1 MDKYAFA
8 TGPDAAGTI
17 DPSDSSSR
25 GHGAGGIAGR
35 WVAACLVGLLAAG
48 ASVAA
53 PGELDTTFGDGGR
66 TRVAVLDGFGYPL
79 YPEFHTLAEQDDGKL
94 LLAGWA
100 YITNPEG
107 YASTDLLVVRLNT
120 DGSVDTSFDGDGW
133 VSIDVV
139 PNEFGGSEDAVFAVA
154 VQPDGKILI
163 AGDTIDYNNSSQPDM
178 VIVRLNPDGS
188 PDTTFGTDG
197 VVVHDAGGIF
207 TDRATGIVRQASGG
221 IVVAGNTDR
230 NGEQDVLFVR
240 FDGNGALDTTFG
252 TDGETLVSFGPGSV
266 ESVSGLSQ
274 DSNGALVAVGE
285 GPGGAFQQTTLA
297 AFRLTADGDLDTSFD
312 TDGLVVVN
320 FGDNYTYGYS
330 LDVRSDNKLV
340 LVGTTWTGSGYLPA
354 LALLNTDGSLDT
366 SFGGDG
372 TITPDLNPDSSN
384 DQAFGVVVEPD
395 NKVVFAGGFQPDDFS
410 FAQDMFV
417 ARINA
422 DGSPDTSFGD
432 GGVAIADF
440 GTPGGVSYAEGNLL
454 LRQSDGRLVV
464 AGRPPGGG
472 GSQETP
478 LARFDSTGGGS
489 GGVLSFK
496 QFDSYWDESA
506 GTVTIPVR
514 RTGGATGPV
523 SVQVRVGWNADFFS
537 AIGAGE
543 GCDYQD
549 VTALLEWAD
558 GDYADKEVSVTLID
572 DEYQEWSDSFTI
584 QLYGPAGADTAADS
598 HQVSINYD
606 ENDLTF
612 PDPGMVSIEFEKT
625 VGEGDGQVSLVV
637 SRTGAAQDC
646 EVVGVRTFF
655 GYGGYEATPGLDYT
669 ALSTIVQFGDGD
681 TANKQVTVPIIDD
694 ALGERD
700 ETFAVEIS
708 PTYGF
713 ADNYA
718 AIVTILDNDGGFA
731 GVIEIYGDFID
742 QEYDADGGPLTLTR
756 TQGSN
761 GQVTVDYEV
770 TSGTATAGVDFE
782 PTTGTVVWPDGDT
795 SDKQITVPLIDDSDE
810 EPDETYIVTIS
821 NPTGGAELGF
831 QTSATQTIID
841 DDTLYPGE
849 FIVTSFTY
857 EFDEDIGAINA
868 AVQRRN
874 GRDGAVSI
882 SYETADGTALDG
894 ADFTGVSG
902 TLEFEDQ
909 QGCDRQYSCTG
920 QYFVNIPIAII
931 DDADYEPDLESFA
944 FNLSNPT
951 GGATLGSPSSI
962 TFNIRPNDSPNG
974 SIQMVVQATQVD
986 ETAGTAT
993 VQATRTG
1000 GSQGVVSIDYAIT
1013 GSGATPGEDFQAT
1026 DGTLT
1031 WADGETGTKD
1041 IVIEIL
1047 DDAIVDP
1054 FESIFIRLENVAGGA
1069 ILEPE
1074 YTTFLEIL
1082 DDESLPGTLFFYSP
1096 TDVAEAADNA
1106 ILYVYRVSGTAGT
1119 VSVNYATV
1127 AGSAVEPDDFTATSG
1142 TLTWADGDNTAQ
1154 QVLVPIVDDALSES
1168 MENFSIVFSSPGGGL
1183 LVPEDTATINIIDD
1197 DNPGV
1202 ISMSLT
1208 SVAVAESA
1216 TTLNITATRSV
1227 GAFGEVSVSYG
1238 TFDGTAQAGS
1248 DYTAASGTLS
1258 WNAGETGPK
1267 TFSITVLDDAIEE
1280 DDENFAITLSD
1291 PTGGA
1296 TLGAAT
1302 TTVTIEDD
1310 DANPGTILFTVASR
1324 VVSEAAATVQIDVQ
1338 RFGGSLGEVTI
1349 DYATEEGTALE
1360 GDDYAQTSGTL
1371 SWADGERDTR
1381 SFSVPIVNDTAEE
1394 SSETFT
1400 VTLSNPT
1407 GGAALGTPATETVT
1421 IENDDAPNGVLD
1433 FSVTEVTVT
1442 EGGDVT
1448 LTVERTGGSYGAV
1461 SVDYQTLNSSAVAPE
1476 DFTATSGTLDWSDG
1490 DTTTRLITITTIDDE
1505 TDEPAEEF
1513 DVLLSNPTGGAGTGA
1528 GIAVVTLEDNDTGPP
1543 GTLRLSGVAAT
1554 VGELSSSFTISVTRT
1569 EGASGPATVDFVTQ
1583 DDTAVAGEDYVAT
1596 SGTLSWDDFDNNAK
1610 AITIPLTDDTIDEP
1624 DERFFIVL
1632 SNATGASLDP
1642 ATDTATITIVDDD
1655 LPPVPGTLSVT
1666 GETTA
1671 SEAVGQIIYTF
1682 SRTGGVDGEVGIS
1695 YATTSGTASA
1705 GEDFSAADGVLTWA
1719 DGDGASKTVAVTI
1732 FDDAVDEPNESFS
1745 MDISDP
1751 TGGASLGN
1759 ASRTTVILDNDVSGP
1774 GTLSIVGGVLV
1785 FETAGTAVLGVS
1797 RVNGFDGP
1805 VSVDYATSPDTA
1817 FEDTDF
1823 TGVTGT
1829 LTWADGDGE
1838 DKFISVPIINDDLEE
1853 PFESFDVSLSNPGG
1867 GADIGQATAVVNI
1880 QDDDVPGTLAFTEGA
1895 VSVDETAGTLT
1906 VRVSRSIGD
1915 RGAVSVEYATA
1926 SGSATDGVDFTGVSG
1941 TLTWDDRDSS
1951 TKTFVIPIID
1961 DTAGEFDEDFTV
1973 ALTNPTGGASLG
1985 AALLTVT
1992 IISDEIPVPGT
2003 VRMVA
2008 PSVTVDE
2015 TAGTVDV
2022 QVERI
2027 VGSDGEVS
2035 IDYVTQAGSATAADF
2050 SPVSGTLTWADGDTA
2065 NKAITV
2071 SITDDTAFEADEQF
2085 SVNLSNPQGGVI
2097 LAEASTVVTIVSD
2110 DAPVPGTIAMADAT
2124 ASVNE
2129 TAGTVTLSVTR
2140 TAGSDGVVGV
2150 SYATSAGSATEGA
2163 DFTATSG
2170 NLSWA
2175 DGESATKTIVVPI
2188 LDDADYELEE
2198 TFSVTLS
2205 AISGGA
2211 ALGAD
2216 TTTVTI
2222 INDDPAQQGR
2232 IEMAS
2237 TTATA
2242 DESSGSV
2249 SITVNRVSGS
2259 DQAVSV
2265 DYATV
2270 QDSAVEGVDFTGANG
2285 TLDWADGDSAA
2296 KTIVVPILDD
2306 PDFELDE
2313 TFSVVLSNV
2322 TGGAALGGDTTT
2334 VTIVSDDAGIPGT
2347 IGLTETA
2354 VSIDETAGTVTLT
2367 VTRTDGAD
2375 DTVSVAYATAPDT
2388 ASAADFTATSGTL
2401 TWDNADSAPKT
2412 ITVPILD
2419 DTLYE
2424 ADEAFTVTLSGV
2436 TGGATLGPSV
2446 ATVTILSADPPQP
2459 GTLAMSAA
2467 SATVDETAGTV
2478 TLTVTRTGGADLE
2491 VGVSYATATG
2501 TATDAD
2507 FTATSGTL
2515 AWADGDSAPKTI
2527 TVPII
2532 DDAAFEADEAF
2543 SVTLAGPT
2551 GGAILGADT
2560 TTVTIISDDAPQRG
2574 TIGLAQAAT
2583 TVDETAGTVTLTVT
2597 RTGGTDGAV
2606 GVSYATAAGTAGAGD
2621 FTATSGTLTWA
2632 DGDATEQTIT
2642 VPITDDPL
2650 VEAEEAFAV
2659 TLSNPTGGAA
2669 LGTATTTVTIIDDDI
2684 FTVPGVISL
2693 TVSNVTVN
2701 ETDGTVSFTVTRA
2714 DGLGGAVGVE
2724 FTTASGTAVE
2734 GEDFEALSGIL
2745 NWLAGE
2751 GGSKTITV
2759 VLTDDL
2765 VVEDNETFTLV
2776 LSNPS
2781 GGATLG
2787 TSSVTIT
2794 IVSEDIPPDTEPDPF
2809 EFEAVGDVTPLAEVQ
2824 SNEITVAG
2832 INAPSPISIE
2842 EGEYSING
2850 GPFTIGDGFVEEG
2863 ATVRIR
2869 VIAAGTYETTVQATL
2884 TIGGVSRTFL
2894 VTTRPETTG
2903 IVVKAEGGGGA
2914 FGLLELLLL
2923 GVMALGARIRPGA
2936 ALAGVLA
2943 GCLVLV
2949 PVARADDTGLYVGAG
2964 IGQSSV
2970 GVSSEEARRRV
2981 EAATGDT
2988 VSSMSFDETDTS
3000 YHLRIGYAFSPHIA
3014 IEAAYYQFGD
3024 TNSEVVAEV
3033 LDPEAFVEA
3042 MADAFPSNVHGP
3054 ALMARLSWPFA
3065 DRWAA
3070 HFRAGVILWEA
3081 EVDARIVS
3089 GGTGQFRATR
3099 DGEDLLW
3106 GAAVG
3111 WDASDR
3117 FSVTLEFTQAQLDD
3131 DVSTVELGV
3140 TWRTG
3145 WLSR

>member
-1 MDKYAFA
+1 
-8 TGPDAAGTI
+8 
-17 DPSDSSSR
+17 
-25 GHGAGGIAGR
+25 
-35 WVAACLVGLLAAG
+35 L
-48 ASVAA
+48 AA
-53 PGELDTTFGDGGR
+53 PGELDPTFADGGR
-66 TRVAVLDGFGYPL
+66 ARISVLDEFGGEIGL
-79 YPEFHTLAEQDDGKL
+79 QFLAMAQQDDGKL
-94 LLAGWA
+94 LLAGSA
-100 YITNPEG
+100 YSPNG
-107 YASTDLLVVRLNT
+107 DGNYSDNLLVLRLNT
-120 DGSVDTSFDGDGW
+120 DGTLDTSFDGDGW
-133 VSIDVV
+133 ATIDVV
-139 PNEFGGSEDAVFAVA
+139 PGEFGGSSDYVFAVV
-154 VQPDGKILI
+154 VQPDGKIAV
-163 AGDTIDYNNSSQPDM
+163 AGETIDNVSTFEPDM
-178 VIVRLNPDGS
+178 VMARFNADGS
-188 PDTTFGTDG
+188 RDTTFGNLG
-197 VVVHDAGGIF
+197 VVIHDTGGSFI
-207 TDRATGIVRQASGG
+207 DRATGIVRQASGNLV
-221 IVVAGNTDR
+221 IAGNTDR
-230 NGEQDVLFVR
+230 NGDQDVIFLR
-240 FDGNGALDTTFG
+240 FDADGALDTTFG
-252 TDGETLVSFGPGSV
+252 TGGETVVSFGPSST
-266 ESVSGLSQ
+266 ESVAALAQ

-285 GPGGAFQQTTLA
+285 GPGGSFQQTLVA
-297 AFRLTADGDLDTSFD
+297 YRLTADGAPDTGFD

-320 FGDNYTYGYS
+320 FGTNQAEGYS
-330 LDVRSDNKLV
+330 LDVRGDNKLV
-340 LVGTTWTGSGYLPA
+340 LAGRTWTGSSYLPA
-354 LALLNTDGSLDT
+354 LAVLNTDGSLDT
-366 SFGGDG
+366 GFDGDG
-372 TITPDLNPDSSN
+372 TITPELNLDSSY
-384 DQAFGVVVEPD
+384 DSAFGVIVEPD
-395 NKVVFAGGFQPDDFS
+395 NKIVFAGGFQPDDFNL
-410 FAQDMFV
+410 AQDMFL
-417 ARINA
+417 ARLNA
-422 DGSPDTSFGD
+422 DGSTDTSFGD

-440 GTPGGVSYAEGNLL
+440 GDPGNVSQAEANLL

-464 AGRPPGGG
+464 AGGYPGGG
-472 GSQETP
+472 IWTEEL
-478 LARFDSTGGGS
+478 LARFDTTGGGS

-496 QFDSYWDESA
+496 QLGSTWDENA
-506 GTVTIPVR
+506 GTITIPVR

-523 SVQVRVGWNADFFS
+523 SVQVRVGWNAEYFS

-549 VTALLEWAD
+549 VTAILEWTD
-558 GDYADKEVSVTLID
+558 GDYADKEVSITLLD
-572 DEYQEWSDSFTI
+572 DDYDEQSDWFTI
-584 QLYGPAGADTAADS
+584 ELHSPTGANTAAEA
-598 HQVSINYD
+598 HQVQINYD
-606 ENDLTF
+606 PADANNF
-612 PDPGMVSIEFEKT
+612 PDPGTVSIELEKT
-625 VGEGDGQVSLVV
+625 VGEGDGQVALVV
-637 SRTGAAQDC
+637 SRTGSAQDC

-655 GYGGYEATPGLDYT
+655 GYGGYEALPGLDYT
-669 ALSTIVQFGDGD
+669 AVSTVVQFGDGD

-700 ETFAVEIS
+700 ETFAVEIN
-708 PTYGF
+708 PANGF
-713 ADNYA
+713 ADNYS

-731 GVIEIYGDFID
+731 GVIEIFGDFID
-742 QEYDADGGPLTLTR
+742 QESDGALGGPLTLSR
-756 TQGSN
+756 YEGSN
-761 GQVTVDYEV
+761 GVVTVDYAV
-770 TSGTATAGVDFE
+770 TSGTATAGIDFIAQ
-782 PTTGTVVWPDGDT
+782 TGTVTWPDGDA
-795 SDKQITVPLIDDSDE
+795 SDKEIFVTIIDDLDE

-831 QTSATQTIID
+831 QTSATQQITD
-841 DDTLYPGE
+841 NDTLYPGE
-849 FIVTSFTY
+849 FIVTSLTY
-857 EFDEDIGAINA
+857 EFDEDIGTINA
-868 AVQRRN
+868 AIQRRR
-874 GRDGAVSI
+874 GKDGVVSVA
-882 SYETADGTALDG
+882 YATADGTALDG

-902 TLEFEDQ
+902 TLEFADQ
-909 QGCDRQYSCTG
+909 QGCDRQNFCTG

-944 FNLSNPT
+944 FNLSDPT
-951 GGATLGSPSSI
+951 GGAVLGSPSSI

-974 SIQMVVQATQVD
+974 SIQMVTQNVQFD
-986 ETAGTAT
+986 ETDGIVA

-1000 GSQGVVSIDYAIT
+1000 GSQGSVSIDYRIT
-1013 GSGATPGEDFQAT
+1013 GSGATLGEDFQAT

-1041 IVIEIL
+1041 IQIEIL

-1054 FESIFIRLENVAGGA
+1054 FESIFIRLENPAGGA

-1074 YTTFLEIL
+1074 NSTFLTIR
-1082 DDESLPGTLFFYSP
+1082 DDESLPGTLFFFSP
-1096 TDVAEAADNA
+1096 TDVAEGAGNA
-1106 ILYVYRVSGTAGT
+1106 ILYVYRNSGNAGT

-1127 AGSAVEPDDFTATSG
+1127 DGSAVEPDDFTATSD
-1142 TLTWADGDNTAQ
+1142 TLTWPDGDNDARQ
-1154 QVLVPIVDDALSES
+1154 ILVPIVDDTLSES
-1168 MENFSIVFSSPGGGL
+1168 TENFSIVFSSPTGGL
-1183 LVPEDTATINIIDD
+1183 LVPENTATINIIDD

-1202 ISMSLT
+1202 ISMSLA

-1227 GAFGEVSVSYG
+1227 GAFGAVGASYG

-1248 DYTAASGTLS
+1248 DYTATSGTLS
-1258 WNAGETGPK
+1258 WNAGETEPK
-1267 TFSITVLDDAIEE
+1267 TFSITILDDAIEE

-1310 DANPGTILFTVASR
+1310 DANPGTILFTVATR
-1324 VVSEAAATVQIDVQ
+1324 VVNEAAATVQIDVE

-1349 DYATEEGTALE
+1349 DYATEDGTAIE
-1360 GDDYAQTSGTL
+1360 GDDYAATSGTL
-1371 SWADGERDTR
+1371 TWADGERDTR

-1394 SSETFT
+1394 PSETFT

-1407 GGAALGTPATETVT
+1407 GGAVLGVPATETVT
-1421 IENDDAPNGVLD
+1421 IENDDEPNGVLD
-1433 FSVTEVTVT
+1433 FSVSEVTVT

-1448 LTVERTGGSYGAV
+1448 LTVERTSGSYGAV
-1461 SVDYQTLNSSAVAPE
+1461 SVDYQTFNSSAVAPQ
-1476 DFTATSGTLDWSDG
+1476 DFTAASGTLNWPDG
-1490 DTTTRLITITTIDDE
+1490 DTTTRSFTITTNDDDV
-1505 TDEPAEEF
+1505 DEPAEEF
-1513 DVLLSNPTGGAGTGA
+1513 DVLLSNPTGGASVGG
-1528 GIAVVTLEDNDTGPP
+1528 GNAVVTLEDNDSGPP
-1543 GTLRLSGVAAT
+1543 GTLRLTGVAAT

-1583 DDTAVAGEDYVAT
+1583 NGTAVAGEDYVAT
-1596 SGTLSWDDFDNNAK
+1596 SGTLTWDDFDNAAK
-1610 AITIPLTDDTIDEP
+1610 SITIPLTDDTVDEP
-1624 DERFFIVL
+1624 DETFLILL

-1655 LPPVPGTLSVT
+1655 LPPVPGTLAVT
-1666 GETTA
+1666 GETTV
-1671 SEAVGQIIYTF
+1671 SEAVGQVIYTF

-1695 YATTSGTASA
+1695 YTTTSGTATA
-1705 GEDFSAADGVLTWA
+1705 GEDFSAASGVLTWA

-1732 FDDAVDEPNESFS
+1732 FDDVVDEPNESFS
-1745 MDISDP
+1745 MDISNP

-1774 GTLSIVGGVLV
+1774 GTLSITGGVSV
-1785 FETAGTAVLGVS
+1785 FETVGTTVLAVS

-1817 FEDTDF
+1817 LEGTDF
-1823 TGVTGT
+1823 TAVTGT

-1838 DKFISVPIINDDLEE
+1838 DKFISVPIINDDVEE
-1853 PFESFDVSLSNPGG
+1853 PFESFDVILSNPGG
-1867 GADIGQATAVVNI
+1867 GADIGQAIGVVNI
-1880 QDDDVPGTLAFTEGA
+1880 QDDDVPGTLAFTEGVA
-1895 VSVDETAGTLT
+1895 SVDETAGTLT

-1915 RGAVSVEYATA
+1915 RGAVSVDYATA
-1926 SGSATDGVDFTGVSG
+1926 GGSATEGADFTGTSG

-1951 TKTFVIPIID
+1951 TKTFVIPILD
-1961 DTAGEFDEDFTV
+1961 DAVGEFDENFTV
-1973 ALTNPTGGASLG
+1973 VLTNPTGGASLG
-1985 AALLTVT
+1985 NALLTVT

-2008 PSVTVDE
+2008 PSVNVDE

-2027 VGSDGEVS
+2027 VGFDGEVA
-2035 IDYVTQAGSATAADF
+2035 IDYVTQAGSATTADF

-2065 NKAITV
+2065 NKVITV
-2071 SITDDTAFEADEQF
+2071 SITDDAAFEADEQF

-2097 LAEASTVVTIVSD
+2097 LAEASTIVTIFSD
-2110 DAPVPGTIAMADAT
+2110 DAPVPGTLAMAEAT
-2124 ASVNE
+2124 VSVNE
-2129 TAGTVTLSVTR
+2129 TAGTITLSVTR

-2150 SYATSAGSATEGA
+2150 SYATSAGSATEGS

-2170 NLSWA
+2170 TLSWA

-2205 AISGGA
+2205 AVTGGA
-2211 ALGAD
+2211 GLGAD

-2237 TTATA
+2237 ATA
-2242 DESSGSV
+2242 SVDETAGSI

-2270 QDSAVEGVDFTGANG
+2270 QDSAIDGVDFTGASG
-2285 TLDWADGDSAA
+2285 TLDWADGDSEA

-2306 PDFELDE
+2306 SYFELDE
-2313 TFSVVLSNV
+2313 TFSVMLSNV

-2334 VTIVSDDAGIPGT
+2334 VTIASDDAGIPGT
-2347 IGLTETA
+2347 IGLTATA
-2354 VSIDETAGTVTLT
+2354 VSVDETAGTVTLT
-2367 VTRTDGAD
+2367 VSRTDGAD
-2375 DTVSVAYATAPDT
+2375 DTVSVDYATAPDT

-2401 TWDNADSAPKT
+2401 TWDNADSASKT
-2412 ITVPILD
+2412 ITVPIID
-2419 DTLYE
+2419 DSLYE

-2436 TGGATLGPSV
+2436 TGGANLGPSV

-2507 FTATSGTL
+2507 FTSTSGTL
-2515 AWADGDSAPKTI
+2515 TWADGDSAPKTI

-2532 DDAAFEADEAF
+2532 DDTAFEADEVF
-2543 SVTLAGPT
+2543 SVSLANPT
-2551 GGAILGADT
+2551 GDAILGADT
-2560 TTVTIISDDAPQRG
+2560 TTVTIVSDDAPQRG
-2574 TIGLAQAAT
+2574 TISLGQTAAT
-2583 TVDETAGTVTLTVT
+2583 IDETAGTVTLTVT

-2606 GVSYATAAGTAGAGD
+2606 GVSYATTAGTAGIGD

-2642 VPITDDPL
+2642 VPIMDDPL

-2669 LGTATTTVTIIDDDI
+2669 LGTATTTVTIIDDDV
-2684 FTVPGVISL
+2684 FKVPGVLSL

-2701 ETDGTVSFTVTRA
+2701 ETDGTVNFTVTRT
-2714 DGLGGAVGVE
+2714 DGLGGAVEVE
-2724 FTTASGTAVE
+2724 FATASGTATE
-2734 GEDFEALSGIL
+2734 GEDFEALSGTL
-2745 NWLAGE
+2745 SWLAGE

-2787 TSSVTIT
+2787 TSTVTIT

-2809 EFEAVGDVTPLAEVQ
+2809 EFEAVGDVPLLAEVV
-2824 SNEITVAG
+2824 SNEITVTG

-2842 EGEYSING
+2842 GGEYSING
-2850 GPFTIGDGFVEEG
+2850 DPFTTEDGFVEEG
-2863 ATVRIR
+2863 ATVRIW
-2869 VIAAGTYETTVQATL
+2869 VIAASTYETTVQATL

-2894 VTTRPETTG
+2894 VTTRPETTD
-2903 IVVKAEGGGGA
+2903 IVVQAEGGGGA
-2914 FGLLELLLL
+2914 FGLLELLLAML
-2923 GVMALGARIRPGA
+2923 ALGARMRPGA

-2943 GCLVLV
+2943 GCLALV

-2970 GVSSEEARRRV
+2970 GVSNEEARRRV

-3000 YHLRIGYAFSPHIA
+3000 FHLRIGYAFTPYVA
-3014 IEAAYYQFGD
+3014 IEAAYQQFGD
-3024 TNSEVVAEV
+3024 TNSEVFAEV

-3042 MADAFPSNVHGP
+3042 MVDAFPSNVHGP
-3054 ALMARLSWPFA
+3054 AVLARLSWPFA

-3081 EVDARIVS
+3081 EVNAQIVS

-3131 DVSTVELGV
+3131 DVRTFELGV
-3140 TWRTG
+3140 TWQTD
-3145 WLSR
+3145 WLGR

>member
-1 MDKYAFA
+1 MDTYAFA
-8 TGPDAAGTI
+8 SRPDAADTI
-17 DPSDSSSR
+17 DSSDSSSR
-25 GHGAGGIAGR
+25 GPGAAGVAGL
-35 WVAACLVGLLAAG
+35 WVTACLLGLLAAG

-53 PGELDTTFGDGGR
+53 PGELDPTFGDGGR
-66 TRVAVLDGFGYPL
+66 ARVTVLDEFGYPL
-79 YPEFHTLAEQDDGKL
+79 YPEFYALAEQDDGKL
-94 LLAGWA
+94 LLAGWE
-100 YITNPEG
+100 YISNPQG
-107 YASTDLLVVRLNT
+107 YASTDVVVVRLNA

-133 VSIDVV
+133 ISIDVV
-139 PNEFGGSEDAVFAVA
+139 PNEFGGSEDAAFAIA

-163 AGDTIDYNNSSQPDM
+163 AGDTIDYNNTSQRDM
-178 VIVRLNPDGS
+178 LIARLNPDGS

-197 VVVHDAGGIF
+197 VVIHDTGGSS
-207 TDRATGIVRQASGG
+207 TDRATGIVRQASGSLV
-221 IVVAGNTDR
+221 IAGNTDR
-230 NGEQDVLFVR
+230 NGEQDVIFAR
-240 FDGNGALDTTFG
+240 FDANGVLDATFG
-252 TDGETLVSFGPGSV
+252 TDGETLVSFGPFST
-266 ESVSGLSQ
+266 ESVAALAQ

-285 GPGGAFQQTTLA
+285 GPGGAFQTTLA
-297 AFRLTADGDLDTSFD
+297 AYRLTADGDLDTSFD
-312 TDGLVVVN
+312 TDGLAVVN

-340 LVGTTWTGSGYLPA
+340 LLGTTWTGIDYLPA
-354 LALLNTDGSLDT
+354 LALLNADGSLDT
-366 SFGGDG
+366 GFGGDG
-372 TITPDLNPDSSN
+372 RITPDLNPDSTW
-384 DQAFGVVVEPD
+384 DYAYGVVVEPD
-395 NKVVFAGGFQPDDFS
+395 NKVVFAGGFQPDDWN
-410 FAQDMFV
+410 FAADLFV
-417 ARINA
+417 ARVNA
-422 DGSPDTSFGD
+422 DGSSDTSFGD

-440 GTPGGVSYAEGNLL
+440 GTPGDVSRSEANLL

-464 AGRPPGGG
+464 AGRYPGGG

-478 LARFDSTGGGS
+478 VARFDSTGGGS
-489 GGVLSFK
+489 GGVLSFR
-496 QFDSYWDESA
+496 QVDSYREESD
-506 GTVTIPVR
+506 GTITIPVR
-514 RTGGATGPV
+514 RTGGASGPV
-523 SVQVRVGWNADFFS
+523 SVQVRIGWDPAYYYPG
-537 AIGAGE
+537 GAGE

-549 VTALLEWAD
+549 VTAALEWAD

-572 DEYQEWSDSFTI
+572 DAYLEYNDFFGIELHSPT
-584 QLYGPAGADTAADS
+584 GADTATSA
-598 HQVSINYD
+598 HQVYINSD
-606 ENDLTF
+606 SDTVT
-612 PDPGMVSIEFEKT
+612 PDPGTVSIEFEKT
-625 VGEGDGQVSLVV
+625 VGEADGQVSLIV
-637 SRTGAAQDC
+637 SRTGAAEDC
-646 EVVGVRTFF
+646 EVVGFNTSD
-655 GYGGYEATPGLDYT
+655 GYGFYTATSGIDYT
-669 ALSTIVQFGDGD
+669 ALSGIVRFGDGD
-681 TANKQVTVPIIDD
+681 TTNKQISIPIIDD

-700 ETFAVEIS
+700 ETFGVDITPATAS
-708 PTYGF
+708 
-713 ADNYA
+713 ADNYSA
-718 AIVTILDNDGGFA
+718 LVTILDNDGGFA

-742 QEYDADGGPLTLTR
+742 QESDGPQGGPLTLSR
-756 TQGSN
+756 YDGSN
-761 GQVTVDYEV
+761 GVVTVDYAV
-770 TSGTATAGVDFE
+770 TSGTATAGIDFIAQ
-782 PTTGTVVWPDGDT
+782 TGTVTWPDGDS
-795 SDKQITVPLIDDSDE
+795 SDKEIFVTIIDDTEE

-831 QTSATQTIID
+831 QTSATQQIID
-841 DDTLYPGE
+841 NDTLYPGA
-849 FIVTSFTY
+849 FSVTSWTY
-857 EFDEDIGAINA
+857 TFDEDIGTIYAAI
-868 AVQRRN
+868 QRRE
-874 GRDGAVSI
+874 GKDGVVSVD
-882 SYETADGTALDG
+882 YDTADGTAIDG
-894 ADFTGVSG
+894 FDFTGVSG
-902 TLEFEDQ
+902 TLEFQDQ

-920 QYFVNIPIAII
+920 EYFVNVPIAII
-931 DDADYEPDLESFA
+931 DDADYEPDTETFA

-974 SIQMVVQATQVD
+974 SIQMVVQDVEFD
-986 ETAGTAT
+986 ETAGTVA

-1000 GSQGVVSIDYAIT
+1000 GSQGIVSIDYVIT
-1013 GSGATPGEDFQAT
+1013 GSGATPGVDFQAT

-1031 WADGETGTKD
+1031 WADGESGTKD

-1047 DDAIVDP
+1047 DDDIVDP
-1054 FESIFIRLENVAGGA
+1054 FESVFIQLQNPAGGA

-1074 YTTFLEIL
+1074 YYTFLEIL
-1082 DDESLPGTLFFYSP
+1082 DDESLPGTLLFYSP
-1096 TDVAEAADNA
+1096 TDVYEDTDNA
-1106 ILYVYRVSGTAGT
+1106 ILYVYRISGTKGAVT
-1119 VSVNYATV
+1119 VSYATV

-1142 TLTWADGDNTAQ
+1142 TLTWADGDNTVQ
-1154 QVLVPIVDDALSES
+1154 EILVPIVDDALSES
-1168 MENFSIVFSSPGGGL
+1168 METFSIVFSSPTGGL

-1202 ISMSLT
+1202 ISMSLA
-1208 SVAVAESA
+1208 SVAISESA

-1227 GAFGEVSVSYG
+1227 GTFGAVSVSYA
-1238 TFDGTAQAGS
+1238 TSDGTAQAGS

-1258 WNAGETGPK
+1258 WNTGDTEPQ
-1267 TFSITVLDDAIEE
+1267 TFSITILDDAIEE
-1280 DDENFAITLSD
+1280 DEEDFAVTLSD

-1310 DANPGTILFTVASR
+1310 DANPGTILFTVATR
-1324 VVSEAAATVQIDVQ
+1324 QVSEAAATVQIDVE

-1349 DYATEEGTALE
+1349 DYATVEGTALE
-1360 GDDYAQTSGTL
+1360 GDDYALTSGTL
-1371 SWADGERDTR
+1371 TWADGERDTR
-1381 SFSVPIVNDTAEE
+1381 SFSVPIVNDTAQE

-1407 GGAALGTPATETVT
+1407 GGALLGTPAVLTVT
-1421 IENDDAPNGVLD
+1421 IDNDDADNGILD
-1433 FSVTEVTVT
+1433 FAVAEVTVT

-1461 SVDYQTLNSSAVAPE
+1461 SVDYQTFNSSAVAP
-1476 DFTATSGTLDWSDG
+1476 DDYTAASDTLDWSDG
-1490 DTTTRLITITTIDDE
+1490 DTTSRSITITTIDDA

-1513 DVLLSNPTGGAGTGA
+1513 DVFLSNPTGGAGTGA
-1528 GIAVVTLEDNDTGPP
+1528 GIAVVTLEDNDIGPP
-1543 GTLRLSGVAAT
+1543 GTLGLSGVAAT

-1569 EGASGPATVDFVTQ
+1569 DGASGPATVDFVTQ
-1583 DDTAVAGEDYVAT
+1583 DNTAVAGEDYVAT

-1610 AITIPLTDDTIDEP
+1610 SITIPLTDDTVDEP
-1624 DERFFIVL
+1624 DETFFIVL
-1632 SNATGASLDP
+1632 SNATGASLDA
-1642 ATDTATITIVDDD
+1642 ATDTATITIIDDD
-1655 LPPVPGTLSVT
+1655 LPPVPGTLAVT
-1666 GETTA
+1666 GETTV
-1671 SEAVGQIIYTF
+1671 SEAVGQVIYTF

-1695 YATTSGTASA
+1695 YTTTSGTATA
-1705 GEDFSAADGVLTWA
+1705 GEDFSAASGLLTWA
-1719 DGDGASKTVAVTI
+1719 DGDGASKTVTVTI

-1745 MDISDP
+1745 MDISNP

-1774 GTLSIVGGVLV
+1774 GTLSITGGVSV
-1785 FETAGTAVLGVS
+1785 FETVGNAVLAVS
-1797 RVNGFDGP
+1797 RFNGFDGP

-1817 FEDTDF
+1817 LEGTDF
-1823 TGVTGT
+1823 SAVTGT

-1853 PFESFDVSLSNPGG
+1853 GYESFDVILSNPDG
-1867 GADIGQATAVVNI
+1867 GADIGQATGVVNI
-1880 QDDDVPGTLAFTEGA
+1880 QDDDVPGTLAFTEGVA
-1895 VSVDETAGTLT
+1895 SVDETAGTLT

-1915 RGAVSVEYATA
+1915 RGAVSVDYATA
-1926 SGSATDGVDFTGVSG
+1926 SGSATEGADFTGTSG

-1951 TKTFVIPIID
+1951 TKTFTIPILD
-1961 DTAGEFDEDFTV
+1961 DTIGEFDEDFTV
-1973 ALTNPTGGASLG
+1973 TLTNPTGGGSLG
-1985 AALLTVT
+1985 NALLTVT
-1992 IISDEIPVPGT
+1992 IVSDEIPVPGT
-2003 VRMVA
+2003 VRMVS

-2035 IDYVTQAGSATAADF
+2035 IDYVTQAGTATTADF

-2065 NKAITV
+2065 NKTITV

-2097 LAEASTVVTIVSD
+2097 LAEASTVVTIVSE
-2110 DAPVPGTIAMADAT
+2110 DAPVPGTIAMAEAT

-2150 SYATSAGSATEGA
+2150 SYATFAGSATEGT
-2163 DFTATSG
+2163 DFSATSG
-2170 NLSWA
+2170 TLSWA

-2188 LDDADYELEE
+2188 IDDVDYELEE

-2205 AISGGA
+2205 AVTGGA
-2211 ALGAD
+2211 TLGAD
-2216 TTTVTI
+2216 TTIVTI
-2222 INDDPAQQGR
+2222 VNDDPAQQGR

-2237 TTATA
+2237 ATATV
-2242 DESSGSV
+2242 DETAGSI

-2265 DYATV
+2265 EYATAAGTAT
-2270 QDSAVEGVDFTGANG
+2270 DGVDFTGVSG

-2306 PDFELDE
+2306 TDFELDE
-2313 TFSVVLSNV
+2313 TFSVVLSNAS
-2322 TGGAALGGDTTT
+2322 GGAALGTDTTT
-2334 VTIVSDDAGIPGT
+2334 VTITSDDAGIPGT

-2354 VSIDETAGTVTLT
+2354 VSVDETAGTVTLT
-2367 VTRTDGAD
+2367 VTRTEGAD
-2375 DTVSVAYATAPDT
+2375 DTVSVDYTTAPDT
-2388 ASAADFTATSGTL
+2388 ATAADFTATNGTL
-2401 TWDNADSAPKT
+2401 TWDNGDSAPKT
-2412 ITVPILD
+2412 ITVPIID
-2419 DTLYE
+2419 DDLYE

-2467 SATVDETAGTV
+2467 SVTVDETAGIV

-2491 VGVSYATATG
+2491 VGVSYATAPG

-2515 AWADGDSAPKTI
+2515 TWTDGDSAPKTI

-2532 DDAAFEADEAF
+2532 DDTAFEVDETF
-2543 SVTLAGPT
+2543 SVSLANPT
-2551 GGAILGADT
+2551 GDAILGADT
-2560 TTVTIISDDAPQRG
+2560 TTVTIVSDDAPQRG
-2574 TIGLAQAAT
+2574 TIGLAQAAAT
-2583 TVDETAGTVTLTVT
+2583 IDETAGTVTLTVT
-2597 RTGGTDGAV
+2597 RTGGTDGIV
-2606 GVSYATAAGTAGAGD
+2606 GVSYATAAGTAGLGD

-2642 VPITDDPL
+2642 IPITDDPL

-2684 FTVPGVISL
+2684 FTAPGVISL

-2701 ETDGTVSFTVTRA
+2701 ETDGTVSFTVTRT
-2714 DGLGGAVGVE
+2714 DGLGGTVEVE
-2724 FTTASGTAVE
+2724 FATASGTATE

-2745 NWLAGE
+2745 RWLDGE
-2751 GGSKTITV
+2751 GGSKTITI

-2787 TSSVTIT
+2787 TSTVTIT

-2809 EFEAVGDVTPLAEVQ
+2809 EFEAVGDVPPLAEVV
-2824 SNEITVAG
+2824 SNEITVTG

-2842 EGEYSING
+2842 GGEYSING
-2850 GPFTIGDGFVEEG
+2850 GPFTAEDGFVEEG
-2863 ATVRIR
+2863 ATIRIW

-2884 TIGGVSRTFL
+2884 TIGGVSGTFL

-2903 IVVKAEGGGGA
+2903 IVVQAEGGGA
-2914 FGLLELLLL
+2914 FGLLELLLA
-2923 GVMALGARIRPGA
+2923 VMALGARMRPGA

-2949 PVARADDTGLYVGAG
+2949 PMARADDTGLYVGAG
-2964 IGQSSV
+2964 VGQSSV
-2970 GVSSEEARRRV
+2970 GVSNEEARRRV

-2988 VSSMSFDETDTS
+2988 VSSMSFDESDTS
-3000 YHLRIGYAFSPHIA
+3000 LHLRIGYAFSPYVA
-3014 IEAAYYQFGD
+3014 IEAAYHQFGD

-3054 ALMARLSWPFA
+3054 AVLARLSWPFA

-3081 EVDARIVS
+3081 EVDAWIVS
-3089 GGTGQFRATR
+3089 GGIGQFRATR

-3131 DVSTVELGV
+3131 DVRTMELGV
-3140 TWRTG
+3140 TWRTD